1 MELAKF
7 LAFLAVVLPVAY
19 GAPTQAATGELHP
32 KILEAMKRDLGL
44 DADQA
49 HARVAREAAA
59 ANVIEQMRGS
69 AGESFAGAWFD
80 ADTLHIGVTDEALA
94 GEVTAAGATPI
105 VMTNSLSKLEK
116 AKADLDKVFIP
127 QANTMSGGGSASGS
141 SGSSSAAAG
150 AGIASFFVDVA
161 SNRLVIEALGDDHG
175 RAEELAAQIGL
186 ASGEYEVRTVE
197 AMPTLYASVQGGDN
211 YYIDNA
217 SRCSVGFAVTTGFVS
232 AGHCGRTGSSATT
245 PRGQPL
251 GTFAGS
257 VFPGSADMSYVRT
270 VSGTGLN
277 GSINGYGQGNLPVSG
292 SNVAAIGASVCR
304 SGATTQVH
312 CGTIRARGATINYP
326 EGSVTGLTQTT
337 VCAEQGDSGGSFY
350 AGSQAQ
356 GVTSG
361 GNGDCRSGGI
371 TYFQPVNEILETFGL
386 TLVTGY

>member
-7 LAFLAVVLPVAY
+7 LALLAVVLPVTY
-19 GAPTQAATGELHP
+19 GAPTQAAATGELHP

-127 QANTMSGGGSASGS
+127 QANTLSGG
-141 SGSSSAAAG
+141 
-150 AGIASFFVDVA
+150 
-161 SNRLVIEALGDDHG
+161 LVIEAIGDNHG

-197 AMPTLYASVQGGDN
+197 ELPTLYASVQGGDN
-211 YYIDNA
+211 YFIDNA

-232 AGHCGRTGSSATT
+232 AGHCGQTGSSATT

-292 SNVAAIGASVCR
+292 SNVAAVGASVCR

-312 CGTIRARGATINYP
+312 CGTIRARGATINYQ

-361 GNGDCRSGGI
+361 GNGNCRTGGI

-386 TLVTGY
+386 TLVTG